1 MRGKGLEVGRAELAV
16 EAFVSRVVE
25 VDAGG
30 AVENIHSFT
39 FCTILLR
46 PASRPQ
52 TLQFMDSFHMMG
64 QALMLFKLFI
74 TKIAFVI
81 CVLMQFHV
89 TRETVLD
96 VGFEIA
102 HLALEF
108 MLAIRKLFL

>member
-30 AVENIHSFT
+30 AVES
-39 FCTILLR
+39 TILLR